1 MVLVRVYVCVCVCM
15 YVRVHTR
22 STLISAVTRAW
33 KSTAVY
39 IIHVY
44 EYNAGMC
51 VCVYAR
57 ARVEFSAP
65 RTHIHT
71 YTRTHVHDVKATLA
85 RHGGHDSMTSTG
97 RVLFSKGD
105 STVAAPRGEIAKR
118 HKQPEHVAIGLR
130 NNEVGFGQCE
140 RASERN
146 MSKGLAR
153 LRLALWMESIFMK
166 THAQIAA
173 RASYQN
179 FVLRK

>member
-1 MVLVRVYVCVCVCM
+1 M
-15 YVRVHTR
+15 
-22 STLISAVTRAW
+22 
-33 KSTAVY
+33 
-39 IIHVY
+39 
-44 EYNAGMC
+44 
-51 VCVYAR
+51 
-57 ARVEFSAP
+57 
-65 RTHIHT
+65 
-71 YTRTHVHDVKATLA
+71 YTRTHVHDVKAATLA

-118 HKQPEHVAIGLR
+118 HKQPEHVAIGPEEQRGRLR
-130 NNEVGFGQCE
+130 AMRASE

-166 THAQIAA
+166 AHAQIAA

-179 FVLRK
+179 FILQCKCIISLNFFF